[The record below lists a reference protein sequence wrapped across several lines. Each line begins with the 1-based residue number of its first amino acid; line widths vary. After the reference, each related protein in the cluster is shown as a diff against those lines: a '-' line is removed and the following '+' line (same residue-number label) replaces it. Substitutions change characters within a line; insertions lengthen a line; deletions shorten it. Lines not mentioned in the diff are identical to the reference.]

1 MAYSIALG
9 SGTIRLG
16 ENFNSQFYNGASLT
30 SQNSLASDRMRNY
43 SNGGGTHGSSYTG
56 FVEDK
61 IPYSPTAQRSM
72 SMYRGGTGAWGY
84 SESASDSSLGDQ
96 AILTSSYGGPVSI
109 GQNYAKTSNTLVSGA
124 ASGVDAI
131 KQAISTS
138 NAPQNAAVGLVQ
150 KLGYLEP
157 GTYMAAYSGGTY
169 NIGRHIF
176 IVRGYSQDTAP
187 LSGPSSN
194 YLLLNKA
201 VTFSGSYGQG
211 NVSTIGSQF
220 TVNATY
226 PYVIIALETHCDNE
240 FYLETSVNRKESTG
254 SYRGSNRQLINPCV
268 WRIA

>member
-30 SQNSLASDRMRNY
+30 SQNSLASERMRNY
-43 SNGGGTHGSSYTG
+43 SNGGGTHGSSYSG

-61 IPYSPTAQRSM
+61 IPYNPTAQRSM

-84 SESASDSSLGDQ
+84 SQTSSQTAHGDQAVLHSSLGGSLSLAD
-96 AILTSSYGGPVSI
+96 
-109 GQNYAKTSNTLVSGA
+109 NYAKTSNTLASGYV
-124 ASGVDAI
+124 SGVDAI
-131 KQAISTS
+131 KQAVATS

-157 GTYMAAYSGGTY
+157 GTYMAAYSGGTF
-169 NIGRHIF
+169 NAGRHTF
-176 IVRGYSQDTAP
+176 IVRGYSQNTNP

-194 YLLLNKA
+194 YLLLDR
-201 VTFSGSYGQG
+201 VVSYSGGYNQG

-226 PYVIIALETHCDNE
+226 PWVIIALETHCDNE
-240 FYLETSVNRKESTG
+240 FFIETSVNRKESTG
-254 SYRGSNRQLINPCV
+254 SYRGSSRQVINPCV